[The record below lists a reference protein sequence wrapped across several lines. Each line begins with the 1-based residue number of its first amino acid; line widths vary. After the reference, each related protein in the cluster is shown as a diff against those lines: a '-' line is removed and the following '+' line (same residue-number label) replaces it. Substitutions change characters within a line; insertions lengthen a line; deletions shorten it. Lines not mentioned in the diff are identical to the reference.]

1 MCGITGLAT
10 ATGAMSEAERR
21 QIVGAMSGAIAH
33 RGPDGSGIWHD
44 SKHGVCFG
52 HLRLSIIDL
61 SSAGAQPMA
70 SDDGSVVVTYNG
82 EIYDF
87 SAIRAELEAVG
98 RKFRGRSDTEAIA
111 NGIAQWGI
119 EALSAR
125 IGGMFAI
132 AAWIPA
138 TRMLFLVRDRLG
150 KKPLYWT
157 RLPTGGIAFGSEL
170 SALHQLPG
178 LDRTIDR
185 RAAASFLRTG
195 HIPEPLSI
203 YSAVKKV
210 GAGEI
215 LAFGSD
221 LELRSTTRYWSVEAA
236 IATGK
241 AQPQLSDM
249 NSAVAATE
257 TLLDDAVAQ
266 RMIADV
272 PHGAFLSGGIDS
284 SLVVALMQRQA
295 SEPVKTFS
303 IGYDNPS
310 FDESEDAK
318 MVAHH
323 LGTDHRTF
331 ILNAD
336 DAMETIYTLPKL
348 YSEPFADPSQIPTCV
363 ISRLAR
369 EHVTVVLT
377 GDGGDEVFAG
387 YNRHVASAGMMAKL
401 DAVPGFV
408 QKAMA
413 GTMRALSPDVWDW
426 LFGLLPGSVG
436 PRQPGEKMHKLAA
449 LLGLD
454 PWHRY
459 RQYTSQWDRYADI
472 GTGDEPEEAA
482 HIRQTFQ
489 SLSDPVDRLRYM
501 DMISYLPGD
510 ILTKVDRATMA
521 YGLEARAPLLDYR
534 LVELSWRIPS
544 AVNISDGKGKQVL
557 RAILEKHV
565 PRAMFERPKSGFGV
579 PIGDWLRGPL
589 RDWAEDLLSPA
600 ALDALGLVDT
610 QQLRTIWAAHL
621 AGKVNAQY
629 GLWNVLMLQAWLR
642 EHSATPQ
649 FAKTA

>member
-10 ATGAMSEAERR
+10 AKGAMPESERR
-21 QIVGAMSGAIAH
+21 RIVLAMNGSIAH

-44 SKHGVCFG
+44 NEHGICLG

-61 SSAGAQPMA
+61 SAAGAQPMA
-70 SDDGSVVVTYNG
+70 SDDDSVIVTYNG

-87 SAIRAELEAVG
+87 SMIRAELEAAG

-111 NGIAQWGI
+111 NGIAHWGI
-119 EALSAR
+119 EALCAR

-138 TRMLFLVRDRLG
+138 TQTLFLVRDRLG

-157 RLPTGGIAFGSEL
+157 RLPAGGIAFASEL
-170 SALHQLPG
+170 SALRHVPG
-178 LDRTIDR
+178 LDRSIDR
-185 RAAASFLRTG
+185 QAAASFLRTG
-195 HIPEPLSI
+195 HIPDPLSI
-203 YSAVKKV
+203 YQNVKKV

-215 LAFGSD
+215 LAFGPD
-221 LELRSTTRYWSVEAA
+221 FELRSTTRYWSVENA
-236 IATGK
+236 IVTGK
-241 AQPQLSDM
+241 AAPQLSDL
-249 NSAVAATE
+249 NNAVAATE
-257 TLLDDAVAQ
+257 PLLEDAVAQ

-303 IGYDNPS
+303 IGYDNS
-310 FDESEDAK
+310 SLDESEDAK
-318 MVAHH
+318 TVAHH

-331 ILNAD
+331 ILKAD
-336 DAMETIYTLPKL
+336 DALATIYNLPKL

-387 YNRHVASAGMMAKL
+387 YNRHVASAGLMAKL
-401 DAVPGFV
+401 DRLPGFA
-408 QKAMA
+408 QKAMTS
-413 GTMRALSPDVWDW
+413 TMRALSPDAWDK
-426 LFGLLPGSVG
+426 LFDLLPGNAG

-454 PWHRY
+454 PWERY
-459 RQYTSQWDRYADI
+459 RQYTSQWDQYANV
-472 GTGDEPEEAA
+472 GTSEEPAVAE
-482 HIRQTFQ
+482 HIRETFL
-489 SLSDPVDRLRYM
+489 SLNDPVERLRYM
-501 DMISYLPGD
+501 DLISYLPGD
-510 ILTKVDRATMA
+510 VLTKVDRATMA

-544 AVNISDGKGKQVL
+544 AVNVHNGKGKQVL
-557 RAILEKHV
+557 RSILEKHM

-589 RDWAEDLLSPA
+589 RDWAEDLLSPS
-600 ALDALGLVDT
+600 ALDALGLIDT
-610 QQLRTIWAAHL
+610 KQLRAIWAAHL
-621 AGKVNAQY
+621 SGQINAQY
-629 GLWNVLMLQAWLR
+629 GLWNVLMLQAWL
-642 EHSATPQ
+642 SAHAGTPQ
-649 FAKTA
+649 MAKAA

>member
-10 ATGAMSEAERR
+10 ATGAMSEPERR
-21 QIVGAMSGAIAH
+21 RIVGAMSVPIAH

-44 SKHGVCFG
+44 KDHGICFG

-61 SSAGAQPMA
+61 SSAGTQPMA
-70 SDDGSVVVTYNG
+70 SDDGSVIVTYNG

-87 SAIRAELEAVG
+87 SAIRAELEAAG
-98 RKFRGRSDTEAIA
+98 RKFCGRSDTEAIA
-111 NGIAQWGI
+111 NGIAEWGI
-119 EALSAR
+119 EALCAR

-170 SALHQLPG
+170 SALHQVPG

-185 RAAASFLRTG
+185 QAAASFLRTG
-195 HIPEPLSI
+195 HVPEPLSI
-203 YSAVKKV
+203 YANVKKV

-221 LELRSTTRYWSVEAA
+221 LELRSTTRYWSVENA
-236 IATGK
+236 ISTGK
-241 AQPQLSDM
+241 AQPQLSNL

-257 TLLDDAVAQ
+257 SLLEDAVAQ

-284 SLVVALMQRQA
+284 SLVVALMQRQT

-303 IGYDNPS
+303 IGYDNS
-310 FDESEDAK
+310 SLDESEDAK
-318 MVAHH
+318 IVAHH

-331 ILNAD
+331 ILNAG
-336 DAMETIYTLPKL
+336 DALETIYNLPKL

-387 YNRHVASAGMMAKL
+387 YNRHVASAGLMAKL
-401 DAVPGFV
+401 DGLPGLA
-408 QKAMA
+408 QKAMT
-413 GTMRALSPDVWDW
+413 GTMRALSPDAWDR
-426 LFGLLPGSVG
+426 LFGLLPGNAG

-449 LLGLD
+449 LLGLN
-454 PWHRY
+454 PWNRY
-459 RQYTSQWDRYADI
+459 RQYTNQWDNYADI
-472 GTGDEPEEAA
+472 GTGAEPDEAA
-482 HIRQTFQ
+482 YIRQIFH
-489 SLSDPVDRLRYM
+489 SLTDPVDRLRYM
-501 DMISYLPGD
+501 DLISYLPGD

-557 RAILEKHV
+557 RSILEKHV
-565 PRAMFERPKSGFGV
+565 PRALFERPKSGFGV

-589 RDWAEDLLSPA
+589 RDWAEDLLSPP

-610 QQLRTIWAAHL
+610 KQLRAVWAAHL
-621 AGKVNAQY
+621 AGKINAQY

-642 EHSATPQ
+642 EHNIARIGISI
-649 FAKTA
+649 

>member
-1 MCGITGLAT
+1 
-10 ATGAMSEAERR
+10 
-21 QIVGAMSGAIAH
+21 
-33 RGPDGSGIWHD
+33 
-44 SKHGVCFG
+44 
-52 HLRLSIIDL
+52 
-61 SSAGAQPMA
+61 MA
-70 SDDGSVVVTYNG
+70 SDDGSVIVTYNG

-87 SAIRAELEAVG
+87 SAIRAELEAAG
-98 RKFRGRSDTEAIA
+98 RKFCGRSDTEAIA
-111 NGIAQWGI
+111 NGIAEWGI
-119 EALSAR
+119 EALCAR

-170 SALHQLPG
+170 SALHQVPG

-185 RAAASFLRTG
+185 QAAASFLRTG
-195 HIPEPLSI
+195 HVPEPLSI
-203 YSAVKKV
+203 YANVKKV

-221 LELRSTTRYWSVEAA
+221 LELRSTTRYWSVENA
-236 IATGK
+236 ISTGK
-241 AQPQLSDM
+241 AQPQLSNL

-257 TLLDDAVAQ
+257 SLLEDAVAQ

-284 SLVVALMQRQA
+284 SLVVALMQRQT

-303 IGYDNPS
+303 IGYDNS
-310 FDESEDAK
+310 SLDESEDAK
-318 MVAHH
+318 IVAHH

-331 ILNAD
+331 ILNAG
-336 DAMETIYTLPKL
+336 DALETIYNLPKL

-387 YNRHVASAGMMAKL
+387 YNRHVASAGLMAKL
-401 DAVPGFV
+401 DGLPGLA
-408 QKAMA
+408 QKAMT
-413 GTMRALSPDVWDW
+413 GTMRALSPDAWDR
-426 LFGLLPGSVG
+426 LFGLLPGNAG

-449 LLGLD
+449 LLGLN
-454 PWHRY
+454 PWNRY
-459 RQYTSQWDRYADI
+459 RQYTNQWDNYADI
-472 GTGDEPEEAA
+472 GTGAEPDEAA
-482 HIRQTFQ
+482 YIRQIFH
-489 SLSDPVDRLRYM
+489 SLTDPVDRLRYM
-501 DMISYLPGD
+501 DLISYLPGD

-557 RAILEKHV
+557 RSILEKHV
-565 PRAMFERPKSGFGV
+565 PRALFERPKSGFGV

-589 RDWAEDLLSPA
+589 RDWAEDLLSPP

-610 QQLRTIWAAHL
+610 KQLRAVWAAHL
-621 AGKVNAQY
+621 AGKINAQY

-642 EHSATPQ
+642 EHNIARIGISI
-649 FAKTA
+649 

>member
-10 ATGAMSEAERR
+10 AHGAMSDAERR
-21 QIVGAMSGAIAH
+21 RIVAAMSGAIAH

-44 SKHGVCFG
+44 KAHGICFG

-87 SAIRAELEAVG
+87 SAIRADLEAGG

-111 NGIAQWGI
+111 NGIAEWGI
-119 EALSAR
+119 EALCAR

-138 TRMLFLVRDRLG
+138 TQMLFLVRDRLG

-170 SALHQLPG
+170 SALHQVPG

-185 RAAASFLRTG
+185 QAAASFLRTG
-195 HIPEPLSI
+195 HVPESLSI
-203 YSAVKKV
+203 YKAVKKV

-215 LAFGSD
+215 LAFGPD
-221 LELRSTTRYWSVEAA
+221 LELRTTTRYWSVENA
-236 IATGK
+236 IAVGK
-241 AQPQLSDM
+241 SQPQLADL

-257 TLLDDAVAQ
+257 TVLEDAVAQ

-303 IGYDNPS
+303 IGYANS
-310 FDESEDAK
+310 SLDESEDAK
-318 MVAHH
+318 LVAHH

-336 DAMETIYTLPKL
+336 DALQTIYNLPKL

-363 ISRLAR
+363 IARLAR

-387 YNRHVASAGMMAKL
+387 YNRHVASAGLMAKL
-401 DAVPGFV
+401 DALPSLAQG
-408 QKAMA
+408 AMT
-413 GTMRALSPDVWDW
+413 GTMRALSPNAWDR
-426 LFGLLPGSVG
+426 LFGLLPGNAG

-454 PWHRY
+454 QWDRY
-459 RQYTSQWDRYADI
+459 RQYTSQWDNYADI
-472 GTGDEPEEAA
+472 GTGAEPEEAA

-489 SLSDPVDRLRYM
+489 SLTDPVDRLRYM
-501 DMISYLPGD
+501 DLISYLPGD

-557 RAILEKHV
+557 RSILEKHV
-565 PRAMFERPKSGFGV
+565 PRALFERPKSGFGV

-600 ALDALGLVDT
+600 ALNALGLVDT
-610 QQLRTIWAAHL
+610 KQLRAIWAAHL
-621 AGKVNAQY
+621 AGKINAQY

-642 EHSATPQ
+642 EHNIARIAVSI
-649 FAKTA
+649 

>member
-10 ATGAMSEAERR
+10 ATGSMSEAERR
-21 QIVGAMSGAIAH
+21 RIVAAMSDAIAH

-44 SKHGVCFG
+44 NTHGICFG

-70 SDDGSVVVTYNG
+70 SDDGSVIVTYNG

-87 SAIRAELEAVG
+87 SAIRAELEAAG

-111 NGIAQWGI
+111 NGIAEWGI
-119 EALSAR
+119 EALCAR

-138 TRMLFLVRDRLG
+138 TRILFLVRDRLG

-170 SALHQLPG
+170 SALHQVPG
-178 LDRTIDR
+178 LDRTLDR
-185 RAAASFLRTG
+185 QAAASFLRTG
-195 HIPEPLSI
+195 HLPEPLSI
-203 YSAVKKV
+203 YRAVKKV

-215 LAFGSD
+215 LAFGPD
-221 LELRSTTRYWSVEAA
+221 LELRSTTRYWSVENA
-236 IATGK
+236 IAKGK
-241 AQPQLSDM
+241 AAAQLTDL

-257 TLLDDAVAQ
+257 SLLVDAVAQ

-318 MVAHH
+318 MVAQH

-331 ILNAD
+331 ILNAS
-336 DAMETIYTLPKL
+336 DALETIYNLPKL

-387 YNRHVASAGMMAKL
+387 YNRHVASAGLMAKL
-401 DAVPGFV
+401 DGLPSLA
-408 QKAMA
+408 QSAMT
-413 GTMRALSPDVWDW
+413 GTMRALSPDAWDR
-426 LFGLLPGSVG
+426 LFGLLPGNAG

-449 LLGLD
+449 LLGLN
-454 PWHRY
+454 PWDRY
-459 RQYTSQWDRYADI
+459 RQYTSQWDSYADI
-472 GTGDEPEEAA
+472 GTGQEPEEAA
-482 HIRQTFQ
+482 HIRETFQ

-501 DMISYLPGD
+501 DLISYLPGD

-589 RDWAEDLLSPA
+589 RDWAEDLLSSA

-610 QQLRTIWAAHL
+610 EQLRAVWAAHL
-621 AGKVNAQY
+621 AGKINAQY
-629 GLWNVLMLQAWLR
+629 GLWNVLMLQVWLR
-642 EHSATPQ
+642 EHARQ
-649 FAKTA
+649 AQMAKAA